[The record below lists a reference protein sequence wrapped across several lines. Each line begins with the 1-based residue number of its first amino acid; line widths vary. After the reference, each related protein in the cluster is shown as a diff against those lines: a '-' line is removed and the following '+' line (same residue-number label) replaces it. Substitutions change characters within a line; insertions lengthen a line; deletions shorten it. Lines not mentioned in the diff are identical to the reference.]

1 MRPQGNISLSGI
13 KTLFGSKALAIL
25 PNKQQFSCLAIH
37 AVLGT
42 NGKSQSMHYVWI
54 TGDALCDLGWFLSPC
69 LGCTQTKSQH
79 PHRVITTSPRK
90 NKT

>member
-25 PNKQQFSCLAIH
+25 PNKQQFYCLAIH

-42 NGKSQSMHYVWI
+42 N
-54 TGDALCDLGWFLSPC
+54 
-69 LGCTQTKSQH
+69 
-79 PHRVITTSPRK
+79 
-90 NKT
+90 